1 MKNKKTNNTLL
12 IKNHEIKSKVILAPM
27 AGITSFSYRKFM
39 HEFNPNALTFTEMI
53 SDFGLIYDN
62 EKTLNLLKS
71 DGSDK
76 PLAIQLFGGSKET
89 IIKAINVINNL
100 YIDFDFLDLNLAC
113 PMPKIIKNKA
123 GSFWLKDQVKL
134 YDLMK
139 DVVLTSKKPVTAK
152 VRIGYD
158 EININETVKTLEKA
172 GVSFISIHARTRD
185 QLYYGKPNF
194 EVLKDIKKIISI
206 PFGISGDIYT
216 VSDALNALNLTKA
229 DAILVARGGIGN
241 PKLFKNIDLAL
252 NNLPYDET
260 LNLSEQKE
268 YLLRFS
274 SLLIEE
280 LGEKRA
286 ISILRGIAPKFFLSF
301 PNSKKYRSLLAQKM
315 SSKEDLI
322 NILNDFN

>member
-12 IKNHEIKSKVILAPM
+12 IKNYEIKSKVILAPM

-100 YIDFDFLDLNLAC
+100 DIDFDFLDLNLAC

-123 GSFWLKDQVKL
+123 GSFWLKDQEKL

-194 EVLKDIKKIISI
+194 EVLIWK
-206 PFGISGDIYT
+206 
-216 VSDALNALNLTKA
+216 TK
-229 DAILVARGGIGN
+229 
-241 PKLFKNIDLAL
+241 F
-252 NNLPYDET
+252 
-260 LNLSEQKE
+260 
-268 YLLRFS
+268 
-274 SLLIEE
+274 
-280 LGEKRA
+280 
-286 ISILRGIAPKFFLSF
+286 
-301 PNSKKYRSLLAQKM
+301 
-315 SSKEDLI
+315 
-322 NILNDFN
+322 